1 MRLLIAGG
9 GTGGHLYPG
18 VAVAQEP
25 PAHPRRHQVLFSG
38 STRGLEARV
47 LPRLG
52 LEFRPVRGSGL
63 LGKSP
68 GGVLR
73 SLGLLALGFADA
85 ARILR
90 SFRPDACLGVGG
102 YVSFPVVALA
112 ALRGVPSAV
121 QEQNAV
127 PGLANRILGRWV
139 RRVYAGMPAAARH
152 LPGRKTRVTGNPVRD
167 AFHRVPPYRPP
178 EPGEKPR
185 VLVVGGSQGARSL
198 NETVPAALERM
209 GRPVEVLHQAGEGG
223 EEAVRARYGGRE
235 GVEVRAY
242 LEDMAAACAW
252 AHLVV
257 ARAGAL
263 TVSELAAAGR
273 PAVLVPYPHAAGG
286 HQEHNARAA
295 EAQGAALCLTEGE
308 LTAGRLA
315 GLLEDLLGDPER
327 LARMARSA
335 RNSARPEAARAIVD
349 DLLELA
355 GARGQK
361 TGGRG

>member
-18 VAVAQEP
+18 VAVAQELLARP
-25 PAHPRRHQVLFSG
+25 GGHRVLFAG

-52 LEFRPVRGSGL
+52 LAFRPVRAAGL
-63 LGKSP
+63 LGRGP
-68 GGVLR
+68 AGILR
-73 SLGLLALGFADA
+73 SLGLLAVGFADA

-90 SFRPDACLGVGG
+90 SFRPDVCLGVGG

-112 ALRGVPSAV
+112 ALRGVPTAV

-127 PGLANRILGRWV
+127 PGLANRILCRRV

-152 LPGRKTRVTGNPVRD
+152 LPAHRTRVTGNPVRE

-178 EPGEKPR
+178 EPGQRPR
-185 VLVVGGSQGARSL
+185 LLVVGGSQGARSL
-198 NETVPAALERM
+198 NETVPLAVERM
-209 GRPVEVLHQAGEGG
+209 GTPVQVLHQAGSRAA
-223 EEAVRARYGGRE
+223 EAVKARYGHRG
-235 GVEVRAY
+235 GVEVQAY
-242 LEDMAAACAW
+242 LEDMAAAYAW

-263 TVSELAAAGR
+263 TVAELAAAGR
-273 PAVLVPYPHAAGG
+273 PAVLVPYPHAAGR

-295 EAQGAALCLTEGE
+295 EAQGAALCVTEPE

-315 GLLEDLLGDPER
+315 GLLDDLLADRER
-327 LARMARSA
+327 LARMARAA
-335 RNSARPEAARAIVD
+335 RGSARPEAARAIVD
-349 DLLELA
+349 DLIELA
-355 GARGQK
+355 GKG
-361 TGGRG
+361 